1 MDLNTIWFLAI
12 AAFFTIYFVLEGF
25 DFGVGMSLPL
35 LGGKSAKEADAR
47 RSAAVESIGPL
58 WDGNEAW
65 LIVAGGVAYITGAVC
80 YALQA
85 PTIHREWFGFHELFH
100 AFTVAGFVCHA
111 VAIYRAVL
119 VVA

>member
-1 MDLNTIWFLAI
+1 MFLVDLWFWLI
-12 AAFFTIYFVLEGF
+12 ALTFTLYFFLEGF
-25 DFGVGMSLPL
+25 DFGVGMLVPVLRHDDS
-35 LGGKSAKEADAR
+35 ER
-47 RSAAVESIGPL
+47 RVVINTIGPHF
-58 WDGNEAW
+58 DGNEVW
-65 LIVAGGVAYITGAVC
+65 LIVAGGVAYITGAVF

-85 PTIHREWFGFHELFH
+85 PTTHREWFGFHELFH

>member
-1 MDLNTIWFLAI
+1 MLLTLVWVGAVAGVAFRVLWTDAPRWLYTPVYVALGLA
-12 AAFFTIYFVLEGF
+12 ALLYLGDFF
-25 DFGVGMSLPL
+25 
-35 LGGKSAKEADAR
+35 AADA
-47 RSAAVESIGPL
+47 AAG
-58 WDGNEAW
+58 W
-65 LIVAGGVAYITGAVC
+65 LIVAGGVAYITGAVF

>member
-1 MDLNTIWFLAI
+1 MLLTLVWVGAVAGVAFRVLWTDAPRWLYTPVYVVLGLA
-12 AAFFTIYFVLEGF
+12 ALLYLGDFF
-25 DFGVGMSLPL
+25 
-35 LGGKSAKEADAR
+35 AADA
-47 RSAAVESIGPL
+47 AAG
-58 WDGNEAW
+58 W
-65 LIVAGGVAYITGAVC
+65 LIVAGGVAYITGAVF

>member
-1 MDLNTIWFLAI
+1 MDLNTIWFLSI

-58 WDGNEAW
+58 WDGNEVW
-65 LIVAGGVAYITGAVC
+65 LIVAGGSIFAASPIGMPLSFLGSIFPSCSFCSPSLCAES
-80 YALQA
+80 
-85 PTIHREWFGFHELFH
+85 PSSGGIR
-100 AFTVAGFVCHA
+100 
-111 VAIYRAVL
+111 
-119 VVA
+119 

>member
-1 MDLNTIWFLAI
+1 MELSIIWFVLI
-12 AAFFTIYFVLEGF
+12 AVLWIGYFVLEGF

-58 WDGNEAW
+58 WDGNEVW
-65 LIVAGGVAYITGAVC
+65 LIVAGGVAYITGAVF

-100 AFTVAGFVCHA
+100 AFTVGGFVCHYI
-111 VAIYRAVL
+111 AIMFGVL
-119 VVA
+119 GAG